1 MHLEGEASREE
12 GREGEERRGARK
24 WKTKCAIETFGLGWG
39 GVSRSR
45 ADKVEVTIDVRVG
58 DAVISD
64 SFLGRYIP
72 LVQSRAAI
80 KYRGG
85 CKKKKERRG
94 GGEKNRN
101 RDGQVF
107 YEASI

>member
-85 CKKKKERRG
+85 CRKKKERRR